1 MRWLD
6 GVMDSV
12 DMGLSKLQEMVKDRG
27 AWDTAAY
34 GVAKRQKRLGDGTV
48 VVPDSGS
55 KHHFKKSSVPR
66 WMSELD
72 AGLSFPV
79 PRVETRVVGVVFII
93 SFAQFSFRSHVENN
107 PALLMS
113 QRSL

>member
-6 GVMDSV
+6 GVVDSV

-48 VVPDSGS
+48 VVPDSLALNTIS
-55 KHHFKKSSVPR
+55 R
-66 WMSELD
+66 N
-72 AGLSFPV
+72 
-79 PRVETRVVGVVFII
+79 RVYQGG
-93 SFAQFSFRSHVENN
+93 
-107 PALLMS
+107 
-113 QRSL
+113 